1 MSIST
6 VPGTSTRHN
15 YGQESGECCRYADT
29 AIMTP
34 QTPGPADDVPDWAN
48 IQQGKMF
55 NQMEDK
61 SFSEMKLFTN
71 TKE

>member
-1 MSIST
+1 MAGNLVNVADMQTHST
-6 VPGTSTRHN
+6 LL
-15 YGQESGECCRYADT
+15 
-29 AIMTP
+29 IMAP
-34 QTPGPADDVPDWAN
+34 QTPDPADDVSDRVSN